1 MIVCLFNSNPN
12 ESVLKSESCKGFSL
26 FIDIDIES
34 LERINGAKFVLA
46 DETRNVKGGF
56 ILQVEKVYINN
67 TVEALVAENKDA
79 MNSEVAA
86 MLFE

>member
-1 MIVCLFNSNPN
+1 M
-12 ESVLKSESCKGFSL
+12 
-26 FIDIDIES
+26 
-34 LERINGAKFVLA
+34 
-46 DETRNVKGGF
+46 
-56 ILQVEKVYINN
+56 QVEKVYINN